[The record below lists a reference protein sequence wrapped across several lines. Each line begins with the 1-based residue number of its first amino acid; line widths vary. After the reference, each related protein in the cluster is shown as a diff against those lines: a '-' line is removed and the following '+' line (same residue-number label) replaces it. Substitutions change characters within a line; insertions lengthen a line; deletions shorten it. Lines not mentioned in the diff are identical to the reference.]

1 MGGVYKQQGRRG
13 YKTSNS
19 YSEGANCTCTNTH
32 IYRRF
37 IISQYSHCEWLRLR
51 RARTEL
57 VLLGFFVRN
66 TVVVGGGERWM
77 GRICTQAII
86 VADGRDGRGREA
98 TKQRNTQSSIG
109 MQDDDEI
116 QSVVMR
122 SSAQE
127 KRRRRRFP
135 IVVAAAFPLDGDVIG
150 PGDRLDLVHL
160 TVGREVGE
168 ELS

>member
-1 MGGVYKQQGRRG
+1 
-13 YKTSNS
+13 
-19 YSEGANCTCTNTH
+19 
-32 IYRRF
+32 
-37 IISQYSHCEWLRLR
+37 
-51 RARTEL
+51 
-57 VLLGFFVRN
+57 
-66 TVVVGGGERWM
+66 
-77 GRICTQAII
+77 
-86 VADGRDGRGREA
+86 
-98 TKQRNTQSSIG
+98 

-135 IVVAAAFPLDGDVIG
+135 IVVAAAFSLDGDVIG

-160 TVGREVGE
+160 AVGREVGE